1 MNPTPEQIKQAR
13 TDAGL
18 TQTQAAALL
27 YKTCRAW
34 QKWES
39 GEAKMDRV
47 FFEYFLNKIKSII

>member
-1 MNPTPEQIKQAR
+1 MQVPTPEQIKQAR

-39 GEAKMDRV
+39 GEAKMDKV
-47 FFEYFLNKIKSII
+47 FFELFNIKVQK

>member
-1 MNPTPEQIKQAR
+1 MNNTTPEKIKQAR
-13 TDAGL
+13 KDAGL

-39 GEAKMDRV
+39 GEAKMDKA
-47 FFEYFLNKIKSII
+47 FFELFKIKVQK